1 MELYYSLSILIV
13 LAALFSY
20 INARFLKLPP
30 SIGVMIIALLMSLV
44 LVFWG
49 MNFPKTMGHLTNI
62 LTTVDLPDI
71 LMNVMLNFLL
81 FAGGIHIRL
90 KDLRAQKWP
99 VIIMSTIGVIIS
111 TAIVG
116 YGLYLVSNLMHLNFP
131 LMGCMLFGA
140 LISPTDP
147 IAVMGILKQ
156 AGVPKSLETKVT
168 GESLF
173 NDGVAVVL
181 FVTINSIASGQEV
194 DTSVSG
200 ISVLLAK
207 EIIGGIGLG
216 LLLGFLS
223 TLLIKRVNEYM
234 VEVLITLAVVMG
246 GALLATTL
254 HFSAPLTMVTAGLF
268 VGNISTRYSSDESK
282 DYLAKFWHII
292 DELLNYILFI
302 LIGFELLIIP
312 HVGLYFKLGIV
323 VIVIVLLGR
332 LMSIYIPS
340 RMLGSF
346 RKIFDTN
353 TVLLLTWGG
362 LRGGVSIALA
372 LSMFEAPYKPALVAI
387 TYIVVLFSI
396 IIQGLTVGKFAKKL
410 TASS

>member
-20 INARFLKLPP
+20 VNVRFLKLPP
-30 SIGVMIIALLMSLV
+30 SIGVMIIALVLSLV
-44 LVFWG
+44 LVLWG
-49 MNFPKTMGHLTNI
+49 IEFPKTTERLTKI
-62 LTTVDLPDI
+62 VTTVDLPEV

-81 FAGGIHIRL
+81 FAGGIHIRF
-90 KDLRAQKWP
+90 KDLRVQKGP
-99 VIIMSTIGVIIS
+99 VIIMSTVGVIIS

-116 YGLYLVSNLMHLNFP
+116 YVLFALSNALRLGFP
-131 LMGCMLFGA
+131 LIECMLFGA

-181 FVTINSIASGQEV
+181 FMTLNTIASGEEM
-194 DTSVSG
+194 DTSFKG
-200 ISVLLAK
+200 ISLLLVE
-207 EIIGGIGLG
+207 EIVGGVGLG
-216 LLLGFLS
+216 LLLGLGA
-223 TLLIKRVNEYM
+223 TVLIKRVNEYM

-246 GALLATTL
+246 GSLIASSL

-268 VGNISTRYSSDESK
+268 VGNISAKFTSMVTK

-292 DELLNYILFI
+292 DEMLNYILFI
-302 LIGFELLIIP
+302 LIGFELLIISDVGQYLQ
-312 HVGLYFKLGIV
+312 VGLIV
-323 VIVIVLLGR
+323 VVVVLLGR
-332 LMSIYIPS
+332 FFSIYIPS
-340 RMLGSF
+340 RIGSF
-346 RKIFDTN
+346 RKIFDRK

-372 LSMFEAPYKPALVAI
+372 LSMYESAHKSAYVAI

-396 IIQGLTVGKFAKKL
+396 IVQGLTVGRFAKKL
-410 TASS
+410 AG

>member
-13 LAALFSY
+13 LAAVFSY
-20 INARFLKLPP
+20 INARVLRLPP
-30 SIGVMIIALLMSLV
+30 SIGVMIIALLLSLV

-49 MNFPKTMGHLTNI
+49 IEFPKTMQHFTKLV
-62 LTTVDLPDI
+62 TTVDLPEI

-81 FAGGIHIRL
+81 FAGGIHVRL
-90 KDLRAQKWP
+90 KDLQAQQGP

-116 YGLYLVSNLMHLNFP
+116 YGLYSVSNLLHLEFP
-131 LMGCMLFGA
+131 LIECMLFGA

-181 FVTINSIASGQEV
+181 FLTLNSIASGQEI
-194 DTSVSG
+194 DTSFKG
-200 ISVLLAK
+200 ISLLLVE
-207 EIIGGIGLG
+207 EIVGGIGLG

-223 TLLIKRVNEYM
+223 TILIKRVNEYM

-246 GALLATTL
+246 GSLLANTL

-292 DELLNYILFI
+292 DEILNYILFI

-312 HVGLYFKLGIV
+312 HIGMYFKLGAI
-323 VIVIVLLGR
+323 VIVIVLLAR
-332 LMSIYIPS
+332 LLSIYIPS
-340 RMLGSF
+340 RIASF
-346 RKIFDTN
+346 RRVFDRN
-353 TVLLLTWGG
+353 TVFLLTWGG
-362 LRGGVSIALA
+362 LRGGVSVALA
-372 LSMFEAPYKPALVAI
+372 LSMYESSFKPAFVAI

-396 IIQGLTVGKFAKKL
+396 IVQGLTVGKFAKKL
-410 TASS
+410 TTST

>member
-30 SIGVMIIALLMSLV
+30 SIGVMIIALLLSLV

-49 MNFPKTMGHLTNI
+49 IEFPKTMGHFTKLV
-62 LTTVDLPDI
+62 TTIDLPEI

-81 FAGGIHIRL
+81 FAGGIHIRF

-111 TAIVG
+111 TIIVG
-116 YGLYLVSNLMHLNFP
+116 YGLYAVSRLLHIDFP
-131 LMGCMLFGA
+131 MIECFVFGA

-173 NDGVAVVL
+173 NDGVAVVMFMTL
-181 FVTINSIASGQEV
+181 NTLSSGQEM
-194 DTSVSG
+194 DTSFSG
-200 ISVLLAK
+200 ISLLLIE
-207 EIIGGIGLG
+207 EIAGGVGLG

-223 TLLIKRVNEYM
+223 TVLIKRVNEYM

-246 GALLATTL
+246 GSLMASAL

-268 VGNISTRYSSDESK
+268 IGNISTKYTTAITK

-292 DELLNYILFI
+292 DEILNYILFI

-312 HVGLYFKLGIV
+312 NVVQYLRLGVI

-332 LMSIYIPS
+332 LISIYIPS
-340 RMLGSF
+340 RIASF
-346 RKIFDTN
+346 RQVFDIK
-353 TVLLLTWGG
+353 TVFLLTWGG

-372 LSMFEAPYKPALVAI
+372 LSMNESSPHKPAFVAI

-396 IIQGLTVGKFAKKL
+396 IVQGLTVGKFAKKL
-410 TASS
+410 TMKA

>member
-20 INARFLKLPP
+20 LNARFLKLPP
-30 SIGVMIIALLMSLV
+30 SIGVMMIALLMSLV

-49 MNFPKTMGHLTNI
+49 IEFPKTTERLTK
-62 LTTVDLPDI
+62 LVTTVDLPEV

-81 FAGGIHIRL
+81 FAGGIHIRF
-90 KDLRAQKWP
+90 KDLRAQKGP

-111 TAIVG
+111 TGIVG
-116 YGLYLVSNLMHLNFP
+116 YGLYEISGLLHLNFP
-131 LMGCMLFGA
+131 LIECFLFGA

-173 NDGVAVVL
+173 NDGVAVVMFMTL
-181 FVTINSIASGQEV
+181 NLIASGQEV
-194 DTSVSG
+194 DTSFKG
-200 ISVLLAK
+200 ISLLLVE
-207 EIIGGIGLG
+207 EIVGGVGLG
-216 LLLGFLS
+216 LLLGLGA
-223 TLLIKRVNEYM
+223 TMLIRRVNEYM

-246 GALLATTL
+246 GSLIATAL

-268 VGNISTRYSSDESK
+268 VGNISTRFTSAETK

-292 DELLNYILFI
+292 DELLNYVLFI

-312 HVGLYFKLGIV
+312 HIGQYLKLATIV
-323 VIVIVLLGR
+323 VLLVLVGR
-332 LMSIYIPS
+332 LLSIYLPS
-340 RMLGSF
+340 RIGSF
-346 RKIFDTN
+346 KKVFNRN

-372 LSMFEAPYKPALVAI
+372 LSMFESPNKSAFVAI

-396 IIQGLTVGKFAKKL
+396 IVQGLTVGKFAKKL
-410 TASS
+410 TTKRT

>member
-49 MNFPKTMGHLTNI
+49 IEFPKTVEHFTKLV
-62 LTTVDLPDI
+62 TTFDLPDI

-81 FAGGIHIRL
+81 FAGGIHIRF
-90 KDLRAQKWP
+90 KDLRAQKGP
-99 VIIMSTIGVIIS
+99 VIIMSTVGVIIS
-111 TAIVG
+111 TILVG
-116 YGLYLVSNLMHLNFP
+116 YGLYFVSNLMHLSFP
-131 LMGCMLFGA
+131 LIQCMVFGA

-156 AGVPKSLETKVT
+156 AGVSKSLETKVT

-181 FVTINSIASGQEV
+181 FMTINSFASGEEV
-194 DTSVSG
+194 DTSFKG
-200 ISVLLAK
+200 ISFLLIQ
-207 EIIGGIGLG
+207 EIVGGVGLG
-216 LLLGFLS
+216 VLLGFLA
-223 TLLIKRVNEYM
+223 TMLIKRVNEYM

-246 GALLATTL
+246 GSLLATSL
-254 HFSAPLTMVTAGLF
+254 HFSAPLTMVAAGLF
-268 VGNISTRYSSDESK
+268 VGNISTKYSSSESK

-312 HVGLYFKLGIV
+312 HVGMYAKVGIV
-323 VIVIVLLGR
+323 AIVIVLLAR
-332 LMSIYIPS
+332 LISIYIPS
-340 RMLGSF
+340 RIASF
-346 RKIFDTN
+346 RRVFDMN
-353 TVLLLTWGG
+353 TVFLLTWGG

-372 LSMFEAPYKPALVAI
+372 ISMFESPNKPAFVAI

-396 IIQGLTVGKFAKKL
+396 IVQGLTVGKFAKKL
-410 TASS
+410 TLRPN

>member
-1 MELYYSLSILIV
+1 
-13 LAALFSY
+13 
-20 INARFLKLPP
+20 
-30 SIGVMIIALLMSLV
+30 MIISLILSLV

-49 MNFPKTMGHLTNI
+49 IEFPKTTQHLTK
-62 LTTVDLPDI
+62 LVTTVDLPDI
-71 LMNVMLNFLL
+71 LMHVMLNFLL
-81 FAGGIHIRL
+81 FAGGIHIRF
-90 KDLRAQKWP
+90 KDLRAQKGP
-99 VIIMSTIGVIIS
+99 VIIMSTIGVLIS

-116 YGLYLVSNLMHLNFP
+116 YALYGVSNLLHLNFP
-131 LMGCMLFGA
+131 LIECMVFGA

-181 FVTINSIASGQEV
+181 FVTLNSIASGGEL
-194 DTSVSG
+194 DTSFKG
-200 ISVLLAK
+200 ISLLLAE

-223 TLLIKRVNEYM
+223 TILIKRVNEYM

-246 GALLATTL
+246 GSLMATAM

-268 VGNISTRYSSDESK
+268 VGNISARFTSAVSK
-282 DYLAKFWHII
+282 DYLVKFWHII

-302 LIGFELLIIP
+302 LIGFELLVIP
-312 HVGLYFKLGIV
+312 DIGQYLRLGLIVIV
-323 VIVIVLLGR
+323 VVLLGR
-332 LMSIYIPS
+332 LLSIYIPS
-340 RMLGSF
+340 RIGSF
-346 RKIFDTN
+346 KKVFDRN
-353 TVLLLTWGG
+353 TVFLLTWGG

-372 LSMFEAPYKPALVAI
+372 LSMYESAFKSAFVAI

-396 IIQGLTVGKFAKKL
+396 IVQGLTVGRFAKKL
-410 TASS
+410 TTKT